1 VVLSDALACFLGLQE
16 AGMRHIAIATG
27 RGRPKNPLFKG
38 VNTDLGNV
46 KNAIRGTCRSCD
58 LQHADC

>member
-1 VVLSDALACFLGLQE
+1 
-16 AGMRHIAIATG
+16 MRHIAIATG